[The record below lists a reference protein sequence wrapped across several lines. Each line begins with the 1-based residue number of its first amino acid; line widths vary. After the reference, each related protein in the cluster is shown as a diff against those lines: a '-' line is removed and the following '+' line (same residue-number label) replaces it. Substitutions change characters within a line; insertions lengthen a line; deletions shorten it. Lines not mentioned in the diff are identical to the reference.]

1 MNSLRSSKGFF
12 CKVSAKKPHWKLKM
26 VAESNGDE
34 KLEEQEENNVLVKFF
49 RV

>member
-1 MNSLRSSKGFF
+1 
-12 CKVSAKKPHWKLKM
+12 M

-49 RV
+49 RVWSSHPFFVMVNL

>member
-1 MNSLRSSKGFF
+1 
-12 CKVSAKKPHWKLKM
+12 M

-49 RV
+49 RVWSSHPFFCNGKSVVWNYW